1 MRGVRGTGP
10 VFWLAALVLAAI
22 VVAAV
27 FAERLSPYGANEQD
41 ITKRLK
47 PPDLRSHVLG
57 TDEVG
62 RDILSRMFHGARV
75 SLLVGVIA
83 VAVSCPI
90 GVLIGLVAGYVGRRT
105 DDVLMRITDIQLAI
119 PTILLAIAV
128 VAVLGPGV
136 RNVIITLTVTGWTL
150 YARLVRGE
158 ALSVKSRDFVQ
169 AARAAGAGD
178 ARIMLRHVLP
188 NVLTPVIV
196 VAVFAVANMI
206 ILEATLSFL
215 GLGVEAS
222 VVTWG
227 RMLNAGRLYLST
239 AWWLT
244 AFPGLAIFLTVLA
257 VNLLGDH
264 LRDWLDPRLRNTL
277 GERELR

>member
-1 MRGVRGTGP
+1 M
-10 VFWLAALVLAAI
+10 FWIAAVILAAI

-27 FAERLSPYGANEQD
+27 FAERLAPYGANEQD
-41 ITKRLK
+41 ITKRLQ
-47 PPDLRSHVLG
+47 PPDLREHVLG

-83 VAVSCPI
+83 VAVSCPF

-105 DDVLMRITDIQLAI
+105 DDVLMRVTDIQLAI

-158 ALSVKSRDFVQ
+158 TLGVKTRDFVQ

-178 ARIMLRHVLP
+178 VRIMFHHVLP

-244 AFPGLAIFLTVLA
+244 AFPGLAIFVTVLA

>member
-1 MRGVRGTGP
+1 MRQRGLA
-10 VFWLAALVLAAI
+10 FWLSASAVGVI
-22 VVAAV
+22 VVAAAL
-27 FAERLSPYGANEQD
+27 AEALSPYGPNEQD
-41 ITKRLK
+41 ITQRLQA
-47 PPDLRSHVLG
+47 PGLTHLLG

-62 RDILSRMFHGARV
+62 RDILSRLIFGARI

-83 VAVSCPI
+83 VGVSCPV
-90 GVLIGLVAGYVGRRT
+90 GVLVGLVAGYAGRRT
-105 DDVLMRITDIQLAI
+105 DDVLMRITDIQLAV

-128 VAVLGPGV
+128 VAVLGPGLW
-136 RNVIITLTVTGWTL
+136 NVILTLSVTGWTL
-150 YARLVRGE
+150 YARLTRGE
-158 ALSVKSRDFVQ
+158 ALTIKSRDFVQ
-169 AARAAGAGD
+169 AARATGAGD
-178 ARIMLRHVLP
+178 VRIMVRHVLP
-188 NVLTPVIV
+188 NVVSPVIV

-215 GLGVEAS
+215 GLGVEPR

-227 RMLNAGRLYLST
+227 RMLNGGRLYLST

-244 AFPGLAIFLTVLA
+244 AFPGLAIFVTVLA

-277 GERELR
+277 GGDQL

>member
-1 MRGVRGTGP
+1 MKQRGLA
-10 VFWLAALVLAAI
+10 FWLSASAVGVI
-22 VVAAV
+22 VVAAAL
-27 FAERLSPYGANEQD
+27 AEALSPYGPNEQD
-41 ITKRLK
+41 ITQRLQA
-47 PPDLRSHVLG
+47 PGLTHLLG

-62 RDILSRMFHGARV
+62 RDILSRLIFGARI

-83 VAVSCPI
+83 VGVSCPV
-90 GVLIGLVAGYVGRRT
+90 GVLVGLVAGYAGRRT
-105 DDVLMRITDIQLAI
+105 DDVLMRITDIQLAV

-128 VAVLGPGV
+128 VAVLGPGLW
-136 RNVIITLTVTGWTL
+136 NVILTLSVTGWTL
-150 YARLVRGE
+150 YARLTRGE
-158 ALSVKSRDFVQ
+158 ALTIKSRDFVQ
-169 AARAAGAGD
+169 AARATGAGD
-178 ARIMLRHVLP
+178 ARIMVRHVLP
-188 NVLTPVIV
+188 NVLSPVIV

-215 GLGVEAS
+215 GLGVEPR

-227 RMLNAGRLYLST
+227 RMLNGGRLYLST

-244 AFPGLAIFLTVLA
+244 AFPGLAIFVTVLA

-277 GERELR
+277 GGDQL

>member
-1 MRGVRGTGP
+1 M
-10 VFWLAALVLAAI
+10 
-22 VVAAV
+22 
-27 FAERLSPYGANEQD
+27 
-41 ITKRLK
+41 
-47 PPDLRSHVLG
+47 
-57 TDEVG
+57 
-62 RDILSRMFHGARV
+62 
-75 SLLVGVIA
+75 LVG
-83 VAVSCPI
+83 
-90 GVLIGLVAGYVGRRT
+90 LIAGYVGRRT
-105 DDVLMRITDIQLAI
+105 DDVLMRLTDIQLAI

-150 YARLVRGE
+150 YARLVRGQT
-158 ALSVKSRDFVQ
+158 LTVKTRDFVQ
-169 AARAAGAGD
+169 AARADGAGD

-188 NVLTPVIV
+188 NVLSPVIV

-227 RMLNAGRLYLST
+227 RMLNGGRLYLST

-244 AFPGLAIFLTVLA
+244 AFPGLAIFVTVLA

-264 LRDWLDPRLRNTL
+264 LRDWLDPRSAGSL
-277 GERELR
+277 GSAQA

>member
-1 MRGVRGTGP
+1 VRRRGLD
-10 VFWLAALVLAAI
+10 FWLSASAVGVI
-22 VVAAV
+22 VVAAAL
-27 FAERLSPYGANEQD
+27 AEALSPYGPNEQD
-41 ITKRLK
+41 ITQRLQA
-47 PPDLRSHVLG
+47 PGLTHLLG

-62 RDILSRMFHGARV
+62 RDILSRLIFGARI

-83 VAVSCPI
+83 VGVSCPV
-90 GVLIGLVAGYVGRRT
+90 GVLVGLVAGYAGRRT
-105 DDVLMRITDIQLAI
+105 DDVLMRITDIQLAV

-128 VAVLGPGV
+128 VAVLGPGLW
-136 RNVIITLTVTGWTL
+136 NVILTLSVTGWTL
-150 YARLVRGE
+150 YARLTRGE
-158 ALSVKSRDFVQ
+158 ALIIKSRDFVQ
-169 AARAAGAGD
+169 AARATGAGD
-178 ARIMLRHVLP
+178 VRIMVRHVLP
-188 NVLTPVIV
+188 NVLSPVIV

-215 GLGVEAS
+215 GLGVEPR

-227 RMLNAGRLYLST
+227 RMLNGGRLYLST

-244 AFPGLAIFLTVLA
+244 AFPGLAIFVTVLA

-277 GERELR
+277 GREQL

>member
-1 MRGVRGTGP
+1 VRRRGLA
-10 VFWLAALVLAAI
+10 FWLSTSAVGVI
-22 VVAAV
+22 VVAAAL
-27 FAERLSPYGANEQD
+27 AEALSPYGPNEQD
-41 ITKRLK
+41 ITQRLQA
-47 PPDLRSHVLG
+47 PGLAHLLG

-62 RDILSRMFHGARV
+62 RDILSRLIFGARI

-83 VAVSCPI
+83 VGVSCPV
-90 GVLIGLVAGYVGRRT
+90 GVLVGLVAGYAGRRT
-105 DDVLMRITDIQLAI
+105 DDVLMRITDIQLAV

-128 VAVLGPGV
+128 VAVLGPGLW
-136 RNVIITLTVTGWTL
+136 NVILTLSVTGWTL
-150 YARLVRGE
+150 YARLTRGE
-158 ALSVKSRDFVQ
+158 ALTIKSRDFVQ
-169 AARAAGAGD
+169 AARATGAGD
-178 ARIMLRHVLP
+178 ARIMVRHVLP
-188 NVLTPVIV
+188 NVVSPVIV

-215 GLGVEAS
+215 GLGVEPR

-227 RMLNAGRLYLST
+227 RMLNGGRLYLST

-244 AFPGLAIFLTVLA
+244 AFPGLAIFVTVLA

-277 GERELR
+277 GGGQL

>member
-1 MRGVRGTGP
+1 VRRRGL
-10 VFWLAALVLAAI
+10 VFWLSAAAVGVI
-22 VVAAV
+22 VVAAAL
-27 FAERLSPYGANEQD
+27 AEPLSPYGPNEQD
-41 ITKRLK
+41 ITQRLQA
-47 PPDLRSHVLG
+47 PGLTHLLG

-62 RDILSRMFHGARV
+62 RDILSRLIFGARI

-83 VAVSCPI
+83 VGVSCPV
-90 GVLIGLVAGYVGRRT
+90 GVLVGLVAGYAGRRT
-105 DDVLMRITDIQLAI
+105 DDVLMRITDIQLAV

-128 VAVLGPGV
+128 VAVLGPGLW
-136 RNVIITLTVTGWTL
+136 NVILTLSATGWTL
-150 YARLVRGE
+150 YARLTRGE
-158 ALSVKSRDFVQ
+158 ALTIKSRDFVQ
-169 AARAAGAGD
+169 AARATGAGD
-178 ARIMLRHVLP
+178 VRIMVRHVLP
-188 NVLTPVIV
+188 NVVSPVIV

-215 GLGVEAS
+215 GLGVEPR

-227 RMLNAGRLYLST
+227 RMLNGGRLYLST

-244 AFPGLAIFLTVLA
+244 AFPGLAIFVTVLA

-277 GERELR
+277 GGDQL

>member
-1 MRGVRGTGP
+1 MRRDP
-10 VFWLAALVLAAI
+10 VFWLSAAALGVILL
-22 VVAAV
+22 AAV
-27 FAERLSPYGANEQD
+27 FAERLAPFGPNEQD
-41 ITKRLK
+41 ITKRLQA
-47 PPDLRSHVLG
+47 PGLDSSHILG

-62 RDILSRMFHGARV
+62 RDILSRLIYGARV

-83 VAVSCPI
+83 VGLSCPL
-90 GVLIGLVAGYVGRRT
+90 GVVVGLIAGYAGRRV

-128 VAVLGPGV
+128 VAVLGPGLG
-136 RNVIITLTVTGWTL
+136 NVILTRSVTAWTH
-150 YARLVRGE
+150 YARLGRGE
-158 ALSVKSRDFVQ
+158 TLVVKGRDFVQ

-178 ARIMLRHVLP
+178 TRIMARHVLP
-188 NVLTPVIV
+188 NVFSPVIV

-206 ILEATLSFL
+206 VLEATLSFL
-215 GLGVEAS
+215 GLGVEPS
-222 VVTWG
+222 IVTWG
-227 RMLNAGRLYLST
+227 RMLNGGRLYLST

-244 AFPGLAIFLTVLA
+244 AFPGFAIFITVLA

-277 GERELR
+277 GSEA

>member
-1 MRGVRGTGP
+1 MKRAGLP
-10 VFWLAALVLAAI
+10 FWLALGALVL
-22 VVAAV
+22 VVAGTV
-27 FAERLSPYGANEQD
+27 FAERLAPYGPNEQD
-41 ITKRLK
+41 ITQRLRA
-47 PPDLRSHVLG
+47 PDLEGGHLLG

-62 RDILSRMFHGARV
+62 RDILSRLIYGARV

-83 VAVSCPI
+83 VGLSCPV
-90 GVLIGLVAGYVGRRT
+90 GVLVGVVAGYAGRRA

-119 PTILLAIAV
+119 PTILLASAV
-128 VAVLGPGV
+128 VAVRGPGLG
-136 RNVIITLTVTGWTL
+136 NVILTLTVTGWTL

-158 ALSVKSRDFVQ
+158 TLAVKGRDFVQ
-169 AARAAGAGD
+169 AARANGAGD
-178 ARIMLRHVLP
+178 TRIMARHVLP
-188 NVLTPVIV
+188 NVLSPVIV

-206 ILEATLSFL
+206 VLEATLSFL
-215 GLGVEAS
+215 GLGVEPS

-227 RMLNAGRLYLST
+227 RMLNGGRLYLST

-244 AFPGLAIFLTVLA
+244 AFPGLAIFVTVLA

-277 GERELR
+277 G

>member
-1 MRGVRGTGP
+1 MRRRGLT
-10 VFWLAALVLAAI
+10 FWLSTAAVGVI
-22 VVAAV
+22 VVAAAL
-27 FAERLSPYGANEQD
+27 AEPLSPYGPNEQD
-41 ITKRLK
+41 ITQRLQA
-47 PPDLRSHVLG
+47 PGLTHLLG

-62 RDILSRMFHGARV
+62 RDILSRLIFGARI

-83 VAVSCPI
+83 VGVSCPV
-90 GVLIGLVAGYVGRRT
+90 GVLVGLVAGYAGRRT
-105 DDVLMRITDIQLAI
+105 DDVLMRITDIQLAV

-128 VAVLGPGV
+128 VAVLGPGLW
-136 RNVIITLTVTGWTL
+136 NVILTLSVTGWTL
-150 YARLVRGE
+150 YARLTRGE
-158 ALSVKSRDFVQ
+158 ALTIKSRDFVQ
-169 AARAAGAGD
+169 AARATGAGD
-178 ARIMLRHVLP
+178 VRIMVRHVLP
-188 NVLTPVIV
+188 NILSPVIV

-215 GLGVEAS
+215 GLGVEPR

-227 RMLNAGRLYLST
+227 RMLNGGRLYLST

-244 AFPGLAIFLTVLA
+244 AFPGLAIFVTVLA

-277 GERELR
+277 GGDQL

>member
-1 MRGVRGTGP
+1 VRQRGLA
-10 VFWLAALVLAAI
+10 FWLSASAVGVI
-22 VVAAV
+22 VVAAAL
-27 FAERLSPYGANEQD
+27 AEALSPYGPNEQD
-41 ITKRLK
+41 ITQRLQA
-47 PPDLRSHVLG
+47 PGLTHLLG

-62 RDILSRMFHGARV
+62 RDILSRLIFGARI

-83 VAVSCPI
+83 VGVSCPV
-90 GVLIGLVAGYVGRRT
+90 GVLVGLVAGYAGRRT
-105 DDVLMRITDIQLAI
+105 DDVLMRITDIQLAV

-128 VAVLGPGV
+128 VAVLGPGLW
-136 RNVIITLTVTGWTL
+136 NVILTLSVTGWTL
-150 YARLVRGE
+150 YARLTRGE
-158 ALSVKSRDFVQ
+158 ALTIKNRDFVQ
-169 AARAAGAGD
+169 AAQATGAGD
-178 ARIMLRHVLP
+178 ARIMVRHVLP
-188 NVLTPVIV
+188 NVLSPVIV

-215 GLGVEAS
+215 GLGVEPR

-227 RMLNAGRLYLST
+227 RMLNGGRLYLST

-244 AFPGLAIFLTVLA
+244 AFPGLAIFVTVLA

-277 GERELR
+277 GGDQL

>member
-1 MRGVRGTGP
+1 MRRRGLA
-10 VFWLAALVLAAI
+10 FWLSASAVGVI
-22 VVAAV
+22 VVAAAL
-27 FAERLSPYGANEQD
+27 AEALSPYGPNEQD
-41 ITKRLK
+41 ITQRLQA
-47 PPDLRSHVLG
+47 PGLTHLLG

-62 RDILSRMFHGARV
+62 RDILSRLIFGARI

-83 VAVSCPI
+83 VGVSCPV
-90 GVLIGLVAGYVGRRT
+90 GVLVGVVAGYAGRRT
-105 DDVLMRITDIQLAI
+105 DDVLMRITDIQLAV

-128 VAVLGPGV
+128 VAVLGPGLW
-136 RNVIITLTVTGWTL
+136 NVILTLSVTGWTL
-150 YARLVRGE
+150 YARLTRGE
-158 ALSVKSRDFVQ
+158 ALTIKSRDFVQ
-169 AARAAGAGD
+169 AARATGAGD
-178 ARIMLRHVLP
+178 VRIMVRHVLP
-188 NVLTPVIV
+188 NVLSPVIV

-215 GLGVEAS
+215 GLGVEPR

-227 RMLNAGRLYLST
+227 RMLNGGRLYLST

-244 AFPGLAIFLTVLA
+244 AFPGLAIFVTVLA

-277 GERELR
+277 GGDQL